1 MALLFKHLRSTNS
14 VSAILSSHSQALRL
28 CCFHLDQISN
38 HKSYSTL
45 SLHNVTPLPL
55 HCMISQ
61 PKQELSRQKFYLTRT
76 QLQALKYFSLQRP
89 DIEKDENDQQW
100 AFQDR
105 PSGKRKIDYSRK
117 TIPQSEHSEVTE
129 EDESKMTVFQKF
141 KKVYKEYGY
150 ILMGVHVATSIG
162 WYGAFYALAYRLVVV
177 ILHFVM
183 LDDSLCLCTCD
194 KLILLC
200 IMSSG

>member
-1 MALLFKHLRSTNS
+1 
-14 VSAILSSHSQALRL
+14 
-28 CCFHLDQISN
+28 
-38 HKSYSTL
+38 
-45 SLHNVTPLPL
+45 
-55 HCMISQ
+55 MISQ
-61 PKQELSRQKFYLTRT
+61 PKQELNRQKFYLTRT

-89 DIEKDENDQQW
+89 DIDKDENDQQW
-100 AFQDR
+100 ASHDR
-105 PSGKRKIDYSRK
+105 LSGKRKIDDSRK

-177 ILHFVM
+177 IL
-183 LDDSLCLCTCD
+183 
-194 KLILLC
+194 LILLC
-200 IMSSG
+200 MMSSE